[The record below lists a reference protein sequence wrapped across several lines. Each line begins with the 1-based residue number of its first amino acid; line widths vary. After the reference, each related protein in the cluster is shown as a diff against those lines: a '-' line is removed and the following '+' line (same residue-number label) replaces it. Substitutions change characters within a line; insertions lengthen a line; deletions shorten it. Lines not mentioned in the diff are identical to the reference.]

1 MRCFIFAG
9 LLLLGACGMDI
20 FGGETKPPLPGDRIS
35 VLLHE
40 RSLSADPELANSE
53 ILLPRPTVN
62 ASWPQAGG
70 YANHAMHHID
80 VADVLTPAWQSSAGE
95 GSDDEERLNSSPIVA
110 GGRVYTM
117 DSQTTVRAFDADD
130 GRELW
135 SQNLTPDEEDD
146 GHIAG
151 GIAFEDGRIIA
162 TTGFAEAVALDAGS
176 GRVLWRQNVGS
187 PMRAAPTVRGGKA
200 FIVTVDNKLFA
211 LDTANGNVL
220 WTHSGIQEGASLLG
234 GGAPAVDSG
243 IVVVPYSSGELVALK
258 VETGRVLWTDVL
270 SAVRRSNVVVTFSHI
285 RGRPVIDRGRVFAVN
300 YGGILVSIDLRSG
313 RRIWDK
319 EIASLDSPWVAG
331 DFLYVL
337 SIQGELICLSRKGG
351 RVYWVQGLPRYED
364 PEDKEGLIIWTG
376 PILTKNRLI
385 VAGSHGEAL
394 AVSPYTGSILG
405 REDLPDGVSVPPVAA
420 AGSVYFLSD
429 DAELTAYR

>member
-9 LLLLGACGMDI
+9 LLLLGACGTDI
-20 FGGETKPPLPGDRIS
+20 FGGETKPPLPGERIS

-40 RSLSADPELANSE
+40 RSLSPDPELANTE

-62 ASWPQAGG
+62 VSWPQSGG

-80 VADVLTPAWQSSAGE
+80 VADVLSPAWQSSVGD
-95 GSDDEERLNSSPIVA
+95 GSDDENRLNASPIIA
-110 GGRVYTM
+110 AGRVYTM
-117 DSQTTVRAFDADD
+117 DSQTMVRAFDTDD

-146 GHIAG
+146 GHIGG
-151 GIAFEDGRIIA
+151 GIAFENGRIIA
-162 TTGFAEAVALDAGS
+162 TTGFAEVIALDAGS
-176 GRVLWRQNVGS
+176 GRVLWRKYVGS
-187 PMRAAPTVRGGKA
+187 PMRAGPTVRGGRA

-211 LDTANGNVL
+211 LDTENGDVL
-220 WTHSGIQEGASLLG
+220 WSHTGIQEGASLLG
-234 GGAPAVDSG
+234 GASPAVDSG
-243 IVVVPYSSGELVALK
+243 IVVVAYTSGELVALK
-258 VETGRVLWTDVL
+258 VENGRVLWTDVL
-270 SAVRRSNVVVTFSHI
+270 AAVRRSNVVATFSHI
-285 RGRPVIDRGRVFAVN
+285 RGRPVIDRGRVFAIS
-300 YGGILVSIDLRSG
+300 YGGLLASIDLRSG

-337 SIQGELICLSRKGG
+337 STQGELICLSRKGG

-385 VAGSHGEAL
+385 VAGSNGEAL
-394 AVSPYTGSILG
+394 AISPYTGSILG
-405 REDLPDGVSVPPVAA
+405 REDLPDSVSIPPVAA
-420 AGSVYFLSD
+420 SGTVYFLSD

>member
-1 MRCFIFAG
+1 MRLFIFAG
-9 LLLLGACGMDI
+9 LFFLGACGLDL
-20 FGGETKPPLPGDRIS
+20 FGGEIKPPLPGDRIS

-40 RSLSADPELANSE
+40 RSLPPDPELAEAE

-62 ASWPQAGG
+62 VSWPQAGG

-80 VADVLTPAWQSSAGE
+80 VADVLTPAWQISAGE
-95 GSDDEERLNSSPIVA
+95 GSDEEDRLNASPIIA
-110 GGRVYTM
+110 AGRVYTM
-117 DSQTTVRAFDADD
+117 DSQTLVSAFDTDD
-130 GRELW
+130 GAEIW
-135 SQNLTPDEEDD
+135 SQDLTPEEEDD
-146 GHIAG
+146 GHIGG

-162 TTGFAEAVALDAGS
+162 TTGFAEVIALDAGS
-176 GRVLWRQNVGS
+176 GQVLWRQNVGG
-187 PMRAAPTVRGGKA
+187 PMRAAPTVRGGRA
-200 FIVTVDNKLFA
+200 FVVTVTNKLFA
-211 LDTANGNVL
+211 LDAADGTVL

-234 GGAPAVDSG
+234 GASPAVDAG
-243 IVVVPYSSGELVALK
+243 IVVVAYTSGELVALK
-258 VETGRVLWTDVL
+258 VETGRVLWMDVL
-270 SAVRRSNVVVTFSHI
+270 AAVRRSNVVATFSHI
-285 RGRPVIDRGRVFAVN
+285 RGRPVIDRERVFAVS
-300 YGGILVSIDLRSG
+300 YGGLLASIDLRSG

-337 SIQGELICLSRKGG
+337 STQGELICLSRKGG

-364 PEDKEGLIIWTG
+364 PEEKENLIIWTG

-394 AVSPYTGSILG
+394 AVSPYTGFILG

-420 AGSVYFLSD
+420 SGSVYFLSD

>member
-1 MRCFIFAG
+1 MRRFIFAG
-9 LLLLGACGMDI
+9 LLLLGACDLGI
-20 FGGETKPPLPGDRIS
+20 FGGVEKPPLPGDRIS

-40 RSLSADPELANSE
+40 RSLSADPELANTE

-62 ASWPQAGG
+62 TSWPQAGG

-80 VADVLTPAWQSSAGE
+80 VADVLSPAWQSSAGD

-110 GGRVYTM
+110 AGRVYTM
-117 DSQTTVRAFDADD
+117 DSETTVSAFDADD

-146 GHIAG
+146 GHIPG
-151 GIAFEDGRIIA
+151 GIAFENGRIIA

-176 GRVLWRQNVGS
+176 GRVMWRRNVGS
-187 PMRAAPTVRGGKA
+187 PMRAAPTVRDGRA

-211 LDTANGNVL
+211 LDTTNGNVL
-220 WTHSGIQEGASLLG
+220 WSHSGIQEGASLLG
-234 GGAPAVDSG
+234 GGNPAVDSG
-243 IVVVPYSSGELVALK
+243 IVVVPYTSGELVALK
-258 VETGRVLWTDVL
+258 VENGRVLWTDVL
-270 SAVRRSNVVVTFSHI
+270 TAVRRSNVVVTFSHI
-285 RGRPVIDRGRVFAVN
+285 RGRPVIDRGRVFAVS
-300 YGGILVSIDLRSG
+300 YGGLLVSIDLRSG

-337 SIQGELICLSRKGG
+337 STDGELICLSRKSG
-351 RVYWVQGLPRYED
+351 RVYWVRGLPRYED
-364 PEDKEGLIIWTG
+364 PEDREGLIIWTG

-385 VAGSHGEAL
+385 VAGSYGEAL
-394 AVSPYTGSILG
+394 AISPYTGSIMG
-405 REDLPDGVSVPPVAA
+405 RQDLPDGVSVPPVAA
-420 AGSVYFLSD
+420 SGSVYFLSD